1 MTADVFT
8 VNPGA
13 LVAKA
18 GYDEQRAG
26 VIDGL
31 QQQINKARAT
41 EDCFGLI
48 GMNAGFA
55 TGYDDMVTNVEEN
68 VGKAAEY
75 LRSSADRL
83 TASAE
88 EYSYVDQGWAD
99 TFSQA
104 SSAMS
109 DDTFTTVSPGTA
121 ATPGVDSVDSGKK
134 AVEAVGDFQ
143 DASSLPE
150 VFVAGVGV
158 KREVDDLLAHPMQ
171 SFWDNG
177 LGFLVEWCM
186 YPLRPLFEQVT
197 GDPDQMRATGAG
209 WEKMAGFVNQLA
221 DADAA
226 EQAGLLTFWEGDA
239 ANAQDKQKQ
248 EFQAGLRSLGDC
260 CMQLK
265 EHLNQVA
272 DFFEGLWD
280 ILVDIVRE
288 TVESLLI
295 TWLAALATSAISFGS
310 SVAAAWSVT
319 VARFSVTLSRILMQI
334 SKALRWLVRALQY
347 LKRIK
352 TAIQDLIKAQGLMV
366 RAGLKVVGVNRALR
380 FLDPMALVVKGVTG
394 LTGTRP
400 TTTAIDSGTELATD
414 TGLQE
419 AGEEA
424 TGENQRNANNE
435 EAMDRGFS

>member
-1 MTADVFT
+1 MSGEFT
-8 VNPGA
+8 VHPGA
-13 LVAKA
+13 LRAKA
-18 GYDEQRAG
+18 GYDEDRAR

-31 QQQINKARAT
+31 QRQIARAKTT

-55 TGYDDMVTNVEEN
+55 TGYDDMVENVQEN

-75 LRSSADRL
+75 LRSNADRL
-83 TASAE
+83 NASAE
-88 EYSYVDQGWAD
+88 QYGVIELGYVEAFGKVTQAMASNS
-99 TFSQA
+99 FSTA
-104 SSAMS
+104 SPWSAS
-109 DDTFTTVSPGTA
+109 
-121 ATPGVDSVDSGKK
+121 TPEVDVVDSGKGV
-134 AVEAVGDFQ
+134 AESVGDFQ
-143 DASSLPE
+143 NASSLPE
-150 VFVAGVGV
+150 VFVAGVGL
-158 KREVDDLLAHPMQ
+158 KRDVDQLLQHPMQ
-171 SFWDNG
+171 GFWDNG

-209 WEKMAGFVNQLA
+209 WEKMANFVRSLA

-226 EQAGLLTFWEGDA
+226 EQEGLRKYWQGQASDRQNKEKT
-239 ANAQDKQKQ
+239 
-248 EFQAGLRSLGDC
+248 EFQEGLRGLADC

-288 TVESLLI
+288 LVEGLII

-310 SVAAAWSVT
+310 SVAAAWSVS

-334 SKALRWLVRALQY
+334 SKALQWLVRALRW
-347 LKRIK
+347 LKELK
-352 TAIQDLIKAQGLMV
+352 TAIQEALKAQSLAV
-366 RAGLKVVGVNRALR
+366 RLGARMLGVNRNLKY
-380 FLDPMALVVKGVTG
+380 LDPMALLVKGVTG
-394 LTGTRP
+394 LTGTKP
-400 TTTAIDSGTELATD
+400 GKTALESGTELATD
-414 TGLQE
+414 TALQE

-424 TGENQRNANNE
+424 AGERQRNRDNQ

>member
-1 MTADVFT
+1 MSDFT
-8 VNPGA
+8 VHPSA
-13 LVAKA
+13 LRMKA

-26 VIDGL
+26 VIDSL
-31 QQQINKARAT
+31 KENIAQAKTT

-55 TGYDDMVTNVEEN
+55 TGYDDMVANVQDN
-68 VGKAAEY
+68 VGKAADY
-75 LRSSADRL
+75 LRSCADRL
-83 TASAE
+83 NASAE
-88 EYSYVDQGWAD
+88 QYGVIELGLVENFGRTQKDLDSN
-99 TFSQA
+99 TFA
-104 SSAMS
+104 RSS
-109 DDTFTTVSPGTA
+109 PWTA
-121 ATPGVDSVDSGKK
+121 GAPGVDAVDDGKGL
-134 AVEAVGDFQ
+134 VEAVGGFQ

-150 VFVAGVGV
+150 IFVAGVSV
-158 KREVDDLLAHPMQ
+158 KRDADQLLQHPMQ
-171 SFWDNG
+171 GFWDNG

-209 WEKMAGFVNQLA
+209 WEKMAGFIRTLA

-226 EQAGLLTFWEGDA
+226 EQKGLAKHWHGRS
-239 ANAQDKQKQ
+239 AQAQNKEKTQ
-248 EFQAGLRSLGDC
+248 FQDGLRALADC
-260 CMQLK
+260 CLQLK

-288 TVESLLI
+288 LVESLII

-334 SKALRWLVRALQY
+334 SKALKWLVKALKW
-347 LKRIK
+347 LKELK
-352 TAIQDLIKAQGLMV
+352 KAITEALKAQSLLV
-366 RAGLKVVGVNRALR
+366 RLGARMLGVNRNLKY
-380 FLDPMALVVKGVTG
+380 LDPMALAVKGVTG

-400 TTTAIDSGTELATD
+400 GKTAMDSGTELATD
-414 TGLQE
+414 TVLQE

-424 TGENQRNANNE
+424 AGENQRNDRNK

>member
-1 MTADVFT
+1 
-8 VNPGA
+8 
-13 LVAKA
+13 
-18 GYDEQRAG
+18 
-26 VIDGL
+26 
-31 QQQINKARAT
+31 
-41 EDCFGLI
+41 
-48 GMNAGFA
+48 
-55 TGYDDMVTNVEEN
+55 
-68 VGKAAEY
+68 
-75 LRSSADRL
+75 
-83 TASAE
+83 
-88 EYSYVDQGWAD
+88 
-99 TFSQA
+99 
-104 SSAMS
+104 
-109 DDTFTTVSPGTA
+109 
-121 ATPGVDSVDSGKK
+121 VDSVDSGKK
-134 AVEAVGDFQ
+134 VVEAVGDFQ

-150 VFVAGVGV
+150 VFVAGVGL
-158 KREVDDLLAHPMQ
+158 KRDVDDLLAHPMQ

-226 EQAGLLTFWEGDA
+226 EQAGLLTYWEGDA

-334 SKALRWLVRALQY
+334 SKALKWLVKALQY
-347 LKRIK
+347 LKKIK
-352 TAIQDLIKAQGLMV
+352 KAIEDLIKAQGLMV
-366 RAGLKVVGVNRALR
+366 RMGLKAVGVNRALR

-394 LTGTRP
+394 LTGTKP
-400 TTTAIDSGTELATD
+400 GKTAIDSGTELATD

-424 TGENQRNANNE
+424 TGENQRNANNR
-435 EAMDRGFS
+435 EAMDSGFS